1 MIQAIRQSDTLPR
14 DDLMVDLLG
23 DDIELWIFEREWK
36 RAGASLGRPMAA
48 GDCLLLQG
56 LIESAFDSSAPAFD
70 LISRSTV
77 AVVVPLPERRPAAA
91 AVSYFSADQH
101 NLLALT
107 RRIASGLWSRQ
118 QVVLRQQ
125 KLISQQE
132 AQLSSFASQ
141 ISAEQEELV
150 WLRQLACNLELS
162 ESGNSTEHIAESVLP
177 SLCQLI
183 RAESVIFVRDVALD
197 SADLELPTIWQTGP
211 AQLSRSTV
219 LLLVSE
225 LSQPVSDRPVV
236 MNNWHSS
243 HPVTHCDSGM
253 AGRVNSCLLVPV
265 ATGSTR
271 LGWLVAI
278 NKHARTTSTSTCTA
292 ASLQTGSPRHLDL
305 LRDAEFG
312 TFEASLMNAT
322 AVILAAHGKNCSLFR
337 EKELLLKGVIRSMIN
352 AIDAKDS
359 YTCGHSDRVAEFARM
374 IAQELKLPTEECE
387 RIHMTGLL
395 HDVGKIGV
403 PDEVL
408 NKPGR
413 LTESEFEQI
422 KQHPVIGYE
431 ILKHLENLDYVLPGV
446 LHHHEAVD
454 GSGYPNGLVGEAIP
468 LEAKILAVAD
478 AYDAMTSNR
487 PYRRGMPSAKAEQ
500 ILREGIN
507 RQWDADCVAA
517 FFRTIDSVRKL
528 VSQQSTQPLPIPI
541 FTSSGADHF
550 GGEF

>member
-23 DDIELWIFEREWK
+23 DEIELWVFQREWK
-36 RAGASLGRPMAA
+36 RAGDSQFRPLAA
-48 GDCLLLQG
+48 GDTLLLQG
-56 LIESAFDSSAPAFD
+56 LIESAFDNRAPAFD
-70 LISRSTV
+70 MISPNTV
-77 AVVVPLPERRPAAA
+77 AVVVPLPDHRPVSA
-91 AVSYFSADQH
+91 AVSYVNADQR
-101 NLLALT
+101 NLLSLT

-118 QVVLRQQ
+118 KLLVRQQ
-125 KLISQQE
+125 NLISQQK
-132 AQLSSFASQ
+132 AQLSTFASQ

-162 ESGNSTEHIAESVLP
+162 ESGNSTEHIAQSVLP

-183 RAESVIFVRDVALD
+183 RAEAVIFVRDVALD
-197 SADLELPTIWQTGP
+197 SADLELPSVWQTGS

-219 LLLVSE
+219 LKLVSE
-225 LSQPVSDRPVV
+225 LSEQVSDRPVV
-236 MNNWHSS
+236 MNNWNSS
-243 HPVTHCDSGM
+243 HKVTHAHSDLPGH
-253 AGRVNSCLLVPV
+253 VDSCLLVPV
-265 ATGSTR
+265 ATGSGR
-271 LGWLVAI
+271 LGWLIAA
-278 NKHARTTSTSTCTA
+278 NKYARMAMEPTR
-292 ASLQTGSPRHLDL
+292 ASGALQAGCPRHLDQIK
-305 LRDAEFG
+305 DAEFG
-312 TFEASLMNAT
+312 TFEASLLNAT

-359 YTCGHSDRVAEFARM
+359 YTCGHSDRVAEFAKL
-374 IAQELKLPTEECE
+374 IAQELNLPADECE

-431 ILKHLENLDYVLPGV
+431 ILRHLENLDYVLPGV

-454 GSGYPNGLVGEAIP
+454 GSGYPHGLAGDAIP
-468 LEAKILAVAD
+468 LEAKIPAVAD

-500 ILREGIN
+500 ILKDGIDQ
-507 RQWDADCVAA
+507 QWDADCVAA
-517 FFRTIDSVRKL
+517 FFRTIESVRKL
-528 VSQQSTQPLPIPI
+528 VSQQATGPLPIPI
-541 FTSSGADHF
+541 FSSS
-550 GGEF
+550 